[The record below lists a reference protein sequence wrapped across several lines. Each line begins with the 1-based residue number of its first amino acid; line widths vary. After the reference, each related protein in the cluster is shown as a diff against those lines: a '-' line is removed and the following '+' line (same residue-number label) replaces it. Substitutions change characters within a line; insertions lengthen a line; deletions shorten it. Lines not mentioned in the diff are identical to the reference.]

1 MAANPPD
8 SRPTLRRALGR
19 WDLTGVGVNQ
29 VIGSG
34 VFLLPASLAAQVA
47 GWSWVAV
54 ALVALLAM
62 LIALNF
68 AEAGSRFDGT
78 GGAFLYTRAAFGRF
92 PSFQV
97 GWMLWVTR
105 ATSWAAVVNGLAD
118 ALGYYWEGAL
128 GGFTRTAI
136 ISTVILTIMVLNIR
150 GIKQTS
156 IVVNTFTIAKVTP
169 LLIFIVV
176 GLPYVS
182 SAALVPGPVPEWTGI
197 STAALLLIFGF
208 GGYEAVPVPAGEA
221 TDPKKAVPFA
231 MISTIS
237 IVAVVTLMVQVVALG
252 TFPGLAGSTTPLADA
267 APLFLGA
274 FGGFLLTA
282 GAAISMTGNN
292 VGQALSGSR
301 NLYALGEQGDLPEWF
316 GRIHRRFRTPHV
328 AIAVTCLV
336 SLWLALSGDFVTLA
350 AASAVTRLIVYAGTC
365 ASVLVLRRRGRAP
378 FTIPGGPAVPVIALV
393 ISGAILFNATAVQLT
408 VGLYA
413 ILVGAGLYLIARV
426 VDRRARP
433 GGDRERA

>member
-1 MAANPPD
+1 MAATSPAD
-8 SRPTLRRALGR
+8 RPTLRRALGR

-54 ALVALLAM
+54 GLVALLAM

-92 PSFQV
+92 PSFEV

-118 ALGYYWEGAL
+118 ALGYYWDAAL
-128 GGFTRTAI
+128 GGLTRTTI
-136 ISTVILTIMVLNIR
+136 ISVVILTIMMLNIR

-156 IVVNTFTIAKVTP
+156 IVVNAFTIAKVTP
-169 LLIFIVV
+169 LLIFILV

-182 SAALVPGPVPEWTGI
+182 TAALAPGPAPEWTGI

-231 MISTIS
+231 MVTTIS
-237 IVAVVTLMVQVVALG
+237 IVAVITLLVQVVALG
-252 TFPGLAGSTTPLADA
+252 TFPGLAASTTPLADA

-274 FGGFLLTA
+274 FGGLLMTA

-301 NLYALGEQGDLPEWF
+301 NLFALAEKGDLPRWF
-316 GRIHRRFRTPHV
+316 GRIHPRFRTPHV

-336 SLWLALSGDFVTLA
+336 SLALALSGSFAALA
-350 AASAVTRLIVYAGTC
+350 AASAVTRLLVYAGTC

-378 FTIPGGPAVPVIALV
+378 FTIPGGPSVPVIALV
-393 ISGAILFNATAVQLT
+393 ISGVILFNATAVQLW
-408 VGLYA
+408 VGGVA
-413 ILVGAGLYLIARV
+413 MLVGAGLYAIARLLDTRV
-426 VDRRARP
+426 RP
-433 GGDRERA
+433 AGGES